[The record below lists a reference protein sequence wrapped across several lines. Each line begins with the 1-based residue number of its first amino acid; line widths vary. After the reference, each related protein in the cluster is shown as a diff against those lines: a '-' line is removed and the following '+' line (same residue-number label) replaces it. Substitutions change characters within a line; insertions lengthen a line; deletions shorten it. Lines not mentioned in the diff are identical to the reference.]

1 MNVYFFFGDF
11 PQSLYLF
18 EKKNN
23 PLRWIEYS
31 ISASFMLISICIL
44 CGISDVHM
52 WLVIFLANGV
62 GMLCGQLLEMLSS
75 PKNANPL
82 NNNNQCIINYL
93 FWLASFLIFTPWLVP
108 MCYFFRGAKLLADSP
123 TEDSIPSFVYIAVL
137 GTLICFLT
145 FGINSFFYHVL
156 RKYDF
161 HRAEYIYVLL
171 SFTAKFLL
179 ATDVFGG
186 ISASGEED

>member
-1 MNVYFFFGDF
+1 M
-11 PQSLYLF
+11 
-18 EKKNN
+18 
-23 PLRWIEYS
+23 EYS

-82 NNNNQCIINYL
+82 NNNNQCIITYL

-123 TEDSIPSFVYIAVL
+123 TEDNIPSFLYIAVL

-161 HRAEYIYVLL
+161 HSAEYIYVLL